1 MGQATFYYKNS
12 NAPKPNKPNHIGAT
26 ILINYD
32 GKVLLESRKDSERWA
47 FIGGGLF
54 LNETLLEC
62 VKRETF
68 EETGI
73 ILSDEDIEFCKLY
86 DDPSIIIAYP
96 DGNIIRSM
104 MALYE
109 VTLKKMPDLRCS
121 EESVELRFFSKEEF
135 CEPQVSGSSISTV
148 GKEASFPLIL
158 KKMMFSGAT
167 KSSISVLPNLHSR
180 SPLSKYCLMLYFS
193 RSTLLMRRLPT
204 VFIPPSP

>member
-12 NAPKPNKPNHIGAT
+12 NAPEPNKPNHIGAT
-26 ILINYD
+26 ILIKYD
-32 GKVLLESRKDSERWA
+32 DKVLLESRKDSDRWA

-73 ILSDEDIEFCKLY
+73 ILSDEEIEFCKLY

-104 MALYE
+104 MALYTT
-109 VTLKKMPDLRCS
+109 TLEKMPDLKCS
-121 EESVELRFFSKEEF
+121 EETTE
-135 CEPQVSGSSISTV
+135 T
-148 GKEASFPLIL
+148 IL
-158 KKMMFSGAT
+158 KMKRR
-167 KSSISVLPNLHSR
+167 ILDVR
-180 SPLSKYCLMLYFS
+180 
-193 RSTLLMRRLPT
+193 LLQR
-204 VFIPPSP
+204 IHNS

>member
-12 NAPKPNKPNHIGAT
+12 NAPEPNKPNHIGAT
-26 ILINYD
+26 ILIKYD
-32 GKVLLESRKDSERWA
+32 DKVLLESRKDSDRWA

-73 ILSDEDIEFCKLY
+73 ILSDEEIEFCKLY

-104 MALYE
+104 MALYTT
-109 VTLKKMPDLRCS
+109 TLEKMPDLKCS
-121 EESVELRFFSKEEF
+121 EESIELKFFSKE
-135 CEPQVSGSSISTV
+135 G
-148 GKEASFPLIL
+148 L
-158 KKMMFSGAT
+158 KHIKIVET
-167 KSSISVLPNLHSR
+167 HTPIIED
-180 SPLSKYCLMLYFS
+180 YF
-193 RSTLLMRRLPT
+193 T
-204 VFIPPSP
+204 